1 MKKKLVSFVCLIAV
15 LAMLFTLTGCSEK
28 QKLVGNWKA
37 DVNFA
42 QNFEKSL
49 GDSEEAQEMLK
60 FINFNDFAT
69 LSFLLTFSKDGTYS
83 MQFDESSVDTFVSR
97 FRETLGSALTSY
109 LEDKLAAEGLD
120 MSAEEVFAMMGTTKE
135 ALLDEYFNEDS
146 VEQLID
152 DCGELKEG
160 NYDAKDGKLYLSD
173 SLDAAIDENVYDI
186 YQLDGDRLT
195 LLESFG
201 SDDPDGF
208 AESLYPITFVKQ

>member
-42 QNFEKSL
+42 QIFKDRS
-49 GDSEEAQEMLK
+49 GDSEELQQLFK
-60 FINFNDFAT
+60 YIDFNDFAG
-69 LSFLLTFSKDGTYS
+69 LSFLLSFNKDGTYS
-83 MQFDESSVDTFVSR
+83 MQFDESSLGTFVSQM
-97 FRETLGSALTSY
+97 REAFSGAMTSY
-109 LEDKLAAEGLD
+109 IEEMLKAEGLE
-120 MSAEEVFAMMGTTKE
+120 MSAEEAFALMGTTKE

-146 VEQLID
+146 VKQLIGD
-152 DCGELKEG
+152 FCELKEG
-160 NYDAKDGKLYLSD
+160 NYDVKDGKLYLSD
-173 SLDAAIDENVYDI
+173 SLDAAIDENVYDT
-186 YQLDGDRLT
+186 YQLDGKQLT
-195 LLESFG
+195 LLETYG